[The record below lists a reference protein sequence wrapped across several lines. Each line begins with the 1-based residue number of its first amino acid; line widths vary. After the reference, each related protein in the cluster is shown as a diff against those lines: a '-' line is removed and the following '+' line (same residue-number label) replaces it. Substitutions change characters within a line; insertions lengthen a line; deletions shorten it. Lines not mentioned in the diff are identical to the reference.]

1 VQVKAHK
8 SYALFED
15 LAVFSET
22 NISSSGIGKV
32 FKMVTQ
38 DQILGTV
45 LVMFAKESS
54 ILLENQKEFH
64 GDNSLHFFIK
74 LVATLLFL
82 LREKLNMLLY

>member
-22 NISSSGIGKV
+22 NISSSGSGKV

-45 LVMFAKESS
+45 LVMFAKS
-54 ILLENQKEFH
+54 
-64 GDNSLHFFIK
+64 
-74 LVATLLFL
+74 LLFC
-82 LREKLNMLLY
+82 